1 MKCFFA
7 VLYLYSNQANLTL
20 MFLCLMCKLL
30 RNRWAI
36 LGVGPGGVGGE
47 VVLFFFFLKEVE
59 EFLYHWVKPATC
71 NGFSSTII
79 DSHIWE
85 MVQLRVL
92 SFVNISH

>member
-1 MKCFFA
+1 MLF
-7 VLYLYSNQANLTL
+7 
-20 MFLCLMCKLL
+20 CLVCKLL

-36 LGVGPGGVGGE
+36 LGGGVGGE
-47 VVLFFFFLKEVE
+47 VVFVGGGGIFFCFVFLKEVE

>member
-1 MKCFFA
+1 MFDVQA
-7 VLYLYSNQANLTL
+7 VKEQ
-20 MFLCLMCKLL
+20 MGHF
-30 RNRWAI
+30 
-36 LGVGPGGVGGE
+36 GGGAGGGGGGGCS
-47 VVLFFFFLKEVE
+47 FFFFLKEVE